1 MTIRRAGNRRATNL
15 GRVRFRLTLTF
26 ALVSAVSVAV
36 LAFFA
41 VTLGVRQIDGQAERD
56 LQGDVAFIVG
66 TFDETDPPTDL
77 FDTWLVD
84 ARADVVTE
92 LGPTDLEPP
101 TLSLGKDVVRFGPL
115 SERYMQGGDDYLLF
129 AQRVPGQAR
138 RAIVAASWLG
148 PYQDD
153 ADNLRRDVTL
163 ISIAVVLFTSLAGWL
178 LAGRS
183 LRPARR
189 SLEQQRDFMA
199 NAAHELRTPIAV
211 IQASASQALRRPREE
226 ADYVRSLSEI
236 QAAAV
241 RAGTSI
247 SDMLDLARLE
257 AGQAMPR
264 RVPMRLDLLA
274 EEVAA
279 ATSTDATAVTVDAL
293 EPVVVDADDSLLR
306 QAIEN
311 VVHNAA
317 RRAQHIELRVR
328 LAKREAIVE
337 IHDDGPG
344 FEPELLPGVF
354 ERWAQGSG
362 RADRQGAGIGL
373 SIVATIMTA
382 HGGTATAANGPSG
395 GAVVTLRFPSTVRK

>member
-1 MTIRRAGNRRATNL
+1 MTNL
-15 GRVRFRLTLTF
+15 RRVRLRLTVVF
-26 ALVSAVSVAV
+26 ALVSAVSVGV

-41 VTLGVRQIDGQAERD
+41 VSLGVGQINGEAERD
-56 LQGDVAFIVG
+56 LQEDVAFIVG
-66 TFDETDPPTDL
+66 SFDAADPPIDL

-101 TLSLGKDVVRFGPL
+101 TLSLGKEVVRFGPL
-115 SERYMQGGDDYLLF
+115 AERYTERGDEYLLF
-129 AQRVPGQAR
+129 AQRIPGDAR
-138 RAIVAASWLG
+138 QAIVAASWLG
-148 PYQDD
+148 PYEDD
-153 ADNLRRDVTL
+153 ANDLRRDVAL

-189 SLEQQRDFMA
+189 ALDQQRDFMA

-226 ADYVRSLSEI
+226 AEYVRALSEV

-257 AGQAMPR
+257 AGQSTPR

-279 ATSTDATAVTVDAL
+279 ATTTEATTVTVDAP
-293 EPVVVDADDSLLR
+293 ESVIVDADDSLLR

-311 VVHNAA
+311 VVHNAV
-317 RRAQHIELRVR
+317 RRAQHVELRVR
-328 LAKREAIVE
+328 QGKRDAIVE
-337 IHDDGPG
+337 IVDDGPG
-344 FEPELLPGVF
+344 FAPELIPNAF
-354 ERWAQGSG
+354 QRWAQGSG
-362 RADRQGAGIGL
+362 RADRQGTGIGL
-373 SIVATIMTA
+373 AIVATIMAA
-382 HGGTATAANGPSG
+382 HGGRASAANGTDG
-395 GAVVTLRFPSTVRK
+395 GAVVTLRLPHTVGK

>member
-1 MTIRRAGNRRATNL
+1 MTNL
-15 GRVRFRLTLTF
+15 GRVRLRLTATF
-26 ALVSAVSVAV
+26 ALVSAISVGV

-56 LQGDVAFIVG
+56 LQEDVAFIVG
-66 TFDETDPPTDL
+66 SFDSADPPTDL

-84 ARADVVTE
+84 ARAHVVTE

-101 TLSLGKDVVRFGPL
+101 TLSIGEDVVRFGPL
-115 SERYMQGGDDYLLF
+115 TERYTERGDEYLLF
-129 AQRVPGQAR
+129 AQRIPGEGRQ
-138 RAIVAASWLG
+138 AIVAASWLG

-153 ADNLRRDVTL
+153 AADLRREMTL
-163 ISIAVVLFTSLAGWL
+163 ISIAVVLVTSLAGWL

-211 IQASASQALRRPREE
+211 IQASASQALRRPREA
-226 ADYVRSLSEI
+226 ADYIRSLSEI

-257 AGQAMPR
+257 AGQATPR

-274 EEVAA
+274 EEIAA
-279 ATSTDATAVTVDAL
+279 ATSTESTAVTVDAPA
-293 EPVVVDADDSLLR
+293 PVVVDADDSLLR

-317 RRAQHIELRVR
+317 RRAEHVELRVR
-328 LAKREAIVE
+328 LAKREAVVE
-337 IHDDGPG
+337 VHDDGPG
-344 FEPELLPGVF
+344 FEPELLAGVF
-354 ERWAQGSG
+354 DRWARGSG
-362 RADRQGAGIGL
+362 RADRQGTGIGL
-373 SIVATIMTA
+373 AIVATIMTA
-382 HGGTATAANGPSG
+382 HGGHAGAANDPAG
-395 GAVVTLRFPSTVRK
+395 GAVVTLRLPSTVRN